1 MLNRLADLVR
11 LRAYADTL
19 VQPVGRS
26 GAVSLSN
33 LEVGSHVTALIEL
46 ARADGTVRAQIDGQA
61 FELRLPMQARPGDTI
76 AMQVTA
82 REPQLR
88 FMLEPGGEPSP
99 QTALSETARFIT
111 ALLTESDKL
120 PPAKVATAG
129 PPLLDTQTDDSKV
142 IAVALKNA
150 LAESGMFY
158 EAHLAQWVAEERPLT
173 DLMREPQS
181 RLSPLSADGKSLTT
195 TDDVPQLRELPVHRD
210 ALAVVRQQLQTLE
223 TQQMVWLGRLWP
235 GQHIEWQVGEEPTPQ
250 GAPAEEREWQ
260 STLRLTL
267 PRLGEIDAA
276 ISLSSR
282 GVRVNVRAVSERG
295 AATLEANRQSLRERL
310 LDAGITPLGIGVVHV
325 GE

>member
-181 RLSPLSADGKSLTT
+181 RLSPLSADDKSLITAE
-195 TDDVPQLRELPVHRD
+195 DVPQLRELPVHRD

-250 GAPAEEREWQ
+250 GAAAEEREWQ